1 VVTFSVRPVGWVR
14 AGRDDPANTD
24 HWGDV
29 ESTIVLEER
38 FGDECL
44 AGLADFSHVDVV
56 FVFDRTS
63 ERDDYRE
70 PRSSRGRDDLP
81 RVGVF
86 CDRGPRRPNRL
97 GVTSCRIRAVDG
109 RELRVQGLDAVVGT
123 PVLDVKP
130 VMREFLARDVRQPAW
145 VGALMGEYF
154 QP

>member
-1 VVTFSVRPVGWVR
+1 METFSVRPVGWVR
-14 AGRDDPANTD
+14 AGRDDPADTD
-24 HWGDV
+24 HWGDM

-44 AGLADFSHVDVV
+44 AGLADFSHVDV
-56 FVFDRTS
+56 
-63 ERDDYRE
+63 
-70 PRSSRGRDDLP
+70 
-81 RVGVF
+81 
-86 CDRGPRRPNRL
+86 
-97 GVTSCRIRAVDG
+97 
-109 RELRVQGLDAVVGT
+109 VVGT

>member
-1 VVTFSVRPVGWVR
+1 MRPMGRVR

-44 AGLADFSHVDVV
+44 AGLTDFSHV
-56 FVFDRTS
+56 
-63 ERDDYRE
+63 DYRE
-70 PRSSRGRDDLP
+70 PRSSRTRRP
-81 RVGVF
+81 TQVGVF
-86 CDRGPRRPNRL
+86 CDRGPRRLNRI

-123 PVLDVKP
+123 PVIDLKP

-145 VGALMGEYF
+145 VGALRGEYF

>member
-1 VVTFSVRPVGWVR
+1 VATFPVRPVGWVH
-14 AGRDDPANTD
+14 AGRYDPANTD

-56 FVFDRTS
+56 FVFARAS

-81 RVGVF
+81 EVGVF
-86 CDRGPRRPNRL
+86 CDRGPRRPNRI
-97 GVTSCRIRAVDG
+97 GVTSRRG
-109 RELRVQGLDAVVGT
+109 
-123 PVLDVKP
+123 
-130 VMREFLARDVRQPAW
+130 W
-145 VGALMGEYF
+145 V
-154 QP
+154 P

>member
-14 AGRDDPANTD
+14 AGRDDPADTD
-24 HWGDV
+24 HW
-29 ESTIVLEER
+29 ETWR
-38 FGDECL
+38 
-44 AGLADFSHVDVV
+44 A
-56 FVFDRTS
+56 
-63 ERDDYRE
+63 
-70 PRSSRGRDDLP
+70 RSCSRNLP

-86 CDRGPRRPNRL
+86 CDRGPRRPNRI

-123 PVLDVKP
+123 PVPDVKP

-145 VGALMGEYF
+145 VGALMGQYF